1 MVVQIA
7 LCGDVMLGR
16 GIDQV
21 LSHPGDPSLTESY
34 VRDARQYVELAEAVA
49 GQVPVPVGD
58 DWPWGDA
65 LAELH
70 RSTLRV
76 VNLETSVTRCG
87 TFAPGKAVHYR
98 MEPDNVGALSVARP
112 DVCVL
117 ANNHVLDFGG
127 RGLEETLET
136 LARAGLTV
144 AGAGHD
150 VAQATAP
157 ALVRTSDQPPVSV
170 LAFGHG
176 SSGVPPDWSAAADRP
191 GVALLPDLS
200 EQTAAQLGDRIR
212 QEKKR
217 QGAIVVVS
225 LHWGSNWGYE
235 VPREQVLFARRLVDA
250 GADIVHGH
258 SSHHPRPI
266 EVYAGRLVLYGC
278 GDFIND
284 YEGIRGHAEY
294 RPDLRL
300 LYEVSVD
307 TDGAVLAVDLVP
319 FQSMR
324 LRLERAGD
332 QDVAWLFRALDR
344 VSRPHGSRVRPTAAG
359 SMEVTWR

>member
-21 LSHPGDPSLTESY
+21 LAHPGDPALTESY
-34 VRDARQYVELAEAVA
+34 VRDARRYVELAEAVA
-49 GQVPVPVGD
+49 GQVPAPVGD

-65 LAELH
+65 LAELQ
-70 RSTLRV
+70 RSAVRV
-76 VNLETSVTRCG
+76 VNLETSVTRSG

-98 MEPDNVGALSVARP
+98 MEPDNVGSLAVARP

-117 ANNHVLDFGG
+117 ANNHVLDFGRG
-127 RGLEETLET
+127 GLEETLET
-136 LARAGLTV
+136 LDRAGLTV

-150 VAQATAP
+150 LAQATAP
-157 ALVRTSDQPPVSV
+157 ALVRTRDQPPVSV

-176 SSGVPPDWSAAADRP
+176 SSGVPPDWAAVADRP

-200 EQTAAQLGDRIR
+200 ERTAAQVGDRVR
-212 QEKKR
+212 QEKR

-250 GADIVHGH
+250 GADVVHGH
-258 SSHHPRPI
+258 SSHHPRPV

-278 GDFIND
+278 GDFVND
-284 YEGIRGHAEY
+284 YEGIRGHDEY

-300 LYEVSVD
+300 LYQVSVD
-307 TDGAVLAVDLVP
+307 PDGALLAADLVP
-319 FQSMR
+319 FRSRR

-332 QDVAWLFRALDR
+332 QDVAWLCRVLDR
-344 VSRPHGSRVRPTAAG
+344 VSRSHGSRVRPTAAG
-359 SMEVTWR
+359 GMEVTWR